1 MTLSGKRI
9 LVTRSVE
16 QAGELA
22 ALVRG
27 AGGVPVLFPT
37 IRLTHPEV
45 CGPLDRE
52 IGRLSSFDWI
62 LFVSANAARFFCERA
77 ARLGVGSWP
86 GTLRVASVGPGTTK
100 ELATRGV
107 AVHRTAEKHTAEG
120 LFGALLPVGI
130 RGKRFLLPRAEEG
143 RETLPDAIAREGGDV
158 VSVVAYRNGLAEKDE
173 AVAAEIVSRPPDV
186 CTFASPSAFR
196 NLFLLLGEEATR
208 SVLSRTRIAVIGEVT
223 ARAVERRD
231 FRVDIVPETYT
242 LKGMVDAVQAF
253 FAAHRSAD
261 PR

>member
-22 ALVRG
+22 ALVRRV
-27 AGGVPVLFPT
+27 GGIPILFPT
-37 IRLTHPEV
+37 IRLTHPGD

-62 LFVSANAARFFCERA
+62 LFSSANSARFFCERA
-77 ARLGVGSWP
+77 ALLGVGSWP

-100 ELATRGV
+100 ELAARSV
-107 AVHRTAEKHTAEG
+107 PVHTTAAKHTAEG
-120 LFGALLPVGI
+120 LFEELLPLGI
-130 RGKRFLLPRAEEG
+130 RGRRFLLPRAEEG
-143 RETLPDAIAREGGDV
+143 REILPTAIAREGGEA

-173 AVAAEIVSRPPDV
+173 AVAGEIVSRPPDV

-196 NLFLLLGEEATR
+196 NLFLLLGDGAAR

-231 FRVDIVPETYT
+231 FRVDIVPEMYT